1 MLSKVKINKGELTVE
16 KNVIFD
22 VSKETVAE
30 LAGQIKDKYDDS
42 ILVLAPFSGQL
53 KTYAPTRSGK
63 YKGYFRINTDIL
75 IPEDAIKGENAL
87 SDFGAFVVMRLPK
100 ARVADHLIDE

>member
-1 MLSKVKINKGELTVE
+1 MD

-22 VSKETVAE
+22 VNKEVVAE

-53 KTYAPTRSGK
+53 KTYAPAKSGK
-63 YKGYFRINTDIL
+63 YKGYFRLNAEIL

-100 ARVADHLIDE
+100 ERVNNHLINK

>member
-1 MLSKVKINKGELTVE
+1 MSRD
-16 KNVIFD
+16 VIFD
-22 VSKETVAE
+22 VNKETVSE
-30 LAGQIKDKYDDS
+30 LAGQIKDKYNDS

-53 KTYAPTRSGK
+53 KTYAPAKSGK
-63 YKGYFRINTDIL
+63 YKGYFRINTEIL

-100 ARVADHLIDE
+100 VRVADHLINE